1 MKGDETQIIA
11 FYGKGSPKGTGGS
24 HGIDGLSFS
33 SFQSSY
39 FFKV

>member
-11 FYGKGSPKGTGGS
+11 FYGEGSPKGTGDS
-24 HGIDGLSFS
+24 YGIEGLSFS
-33 SFQSSY
+33 SLQSSY